1 MATPHMMHSA
11 FLEVLAMY
19 FWDATDHALAA
30 DPTQSNIQ

>member
-1 MATPHMMHSA
+1 MATPHMMRSA

-19 FWDATDHALAA
+19 FRDATDHALAA